1 MLFLTFENMLKRE
14 FFLLLPFIFSIKI
27 GAAQEIQDS
36 SKLLENVTIRA
47 FEQKRNEPATAI
59 IKIVSPRQFDNS
71 VSLLPAF
78 NTIAGVRMEERSPGS
93 NRLNIR
99 GSSIRSPFGVRNVK
113 VYWNN
118 IPVTDPGGNTYFNQF
133 AANSFSYA
141 EIFKGPVSSMYGAG
155 SGGLILL
162 NTRFDTLSHLNAEF
176 NAGSF
181 KTKNFLLDGNF
192 TGSNYYSRISMIFK
206 KGDGYREQTQS
217 EKTSL
222 TWSTNLRLNDKNELS
237 ASVLFTDMYYQTPG
251 ALTLKEFQEN
261 PHAARP
267 QAGVFPSASD
277 AKAAIFQR
285 TFLTGFT
292 YRNQLNQSLE
302 HTTTIYGSFAQ
313 VKNPAIRNYESRSEP
328 HFGGRTV
335 LTLNQELGH
344 QKSLQW
350 SSGIEF
356 QQGDFNIMVSKNK
369 GGNPDTLM
377 TNDEVKTML
386 YSLFTQAVFSIDQ
399 NWFFTAGVSYNKS
412 RLEFS
417 RLTSYPVR
425 KQLFSYKN
433 EMAPRVSVLK
443 KINDFSILASIS
455 KGFSPPTVAELLPS
469 TGIINTDLEA
479 EHGWNYELTARQSFL
494 KGMLNFEATGFYFN
508 LNNALVLQ
516 RDAAGADYFS
526 NAGKIHQ
533 KGLELTANYVYL
545 PVRKQVFDYLLI
557 NTSYAFSHF
566 RYGSYVKEKNDYSG
580 KIVPSIPTHSVSL
593 WSDILLVNGLY
604 FKPSYYYA
612 SKIYLNDA
620 NTAAANP
627 YHLLGLSVGY
637 KKQFQKLKLK
647 LYVGADN
654 LLDER
659 YSLGNDI
666 NASGG
671 RFYNA
676 APGKNYFAGV
686 AIGISKNNYAKK

>member
-1 MLFLTFENMLKRE
+1 MLKRGLVILSL
-14 FFLLLPFIFSIKI
+14 FVFTINI
-27 GAAQEIQDS
+27 GVAQEIPDS
-36 SKLLENVTIRA
+36 SKPLENVTVRA
-47 FEQKRNEPATAI
+47 FEQKGNESATAV
-59 IKIVSPRQFDNS
+59 IKIVSPLRFDNS

-99 GSSIRSPFGVRNVK
+99 GSSLRSPFGVRNVK

-118 IPVTDPGGNTYFNQF
+118 MPVTDPGGNTYFNQF

-141 EIFKGPVSSMYGAG
+141 EVFKSPASSMYGAG
-155 SGGLILL
+155 SGGLLLL
-162 NTRFDTLSHLNAEF
+162 NTQFDKPTQLNVEF

-181 KTKNFLLDGNF
+181 STKNFLLDGNF
-192 TGSNYYSRISMIFK
+192 TGSNYYTGVSMIHQ
-206 KGDGYREQTQS
+206 KGDGYREHTQS

-222 TWSTNLRLNDKNELS
+222 TWSTNLRLNEKKELS

-261 PHAARP
+261 PRAARP
-267 QAGVFPSASD
+267 KAGTFPSAAD
-277 AKAAIFQR
+277 AKAAISQK

-292 YRNQLNQSLE
+292 FRNHLNQSVE
-302 HTTTIYGSFAQ
+302 HTTTIYGSYAE
-313 VKNPAIRNYESRSEP
+313 VKNPAIRNYERRSEP
-328 HFGGRTV
+328 HFGGRTL
-335 LTLNQELGH
+335 LTLNKEWNH
-344 QKSLQW
+344 QKSLKW

-356 QQGDFNIMVSKNK
+356 QQGYFNIMVSKNK
-369 GGNPDTLM
+369 GGSPDTLM
-377 TNDEVKTML
+377 TNDDVNTMI
-386 YSLFTQAVFSIDQ
+386 YSLFTQAVLSVTQ
-399 NWFFTAGVSYNKS
+399 SWFLTAGVSYNKS
-412 RLEFS
+412 SLEFS

-425 KQLFSYKN
+425 KQFFSYKN
-433 EMAPRVSVLK
+433 ELAPRVSVLK
-443 KINDFSILASIS
+443 KINDFSILASVS

-469 TGIINTDLEA
+469 TGIINTELEA
-479 EHGWNYELTARQSFL
+479 EHGWNYELTAKQSFL
-494 KGMLNFEATGFYFN
+494 KRKLNIEATGFYFN

-516 RDAAGADYFS
+516 RDAAGADFFS

-533 KGLELTANYVYL
+533 KGLELTADYIYL
-545 PVRKQVFDYLLI
+545 PLGRQIFDYFLI
-557 NTSYAFSHF
+557 NTGYAFSHF
-566 RYGSYVKEKNDYSG
+566 RYGNYVKENNDYSG
-580 KIVPSIPTHSVSL
+580 KTVPSIPAHSLSL

-627 YHLLGLSVGY
+627 YHLLGVSVGY

-647 LYVGADN
+647 LYAGADN

-676 APGKNYFAGV
+676 APGRNFFAGV
-686 AIGISKNNYAKK
+686 AISILKTSTGK